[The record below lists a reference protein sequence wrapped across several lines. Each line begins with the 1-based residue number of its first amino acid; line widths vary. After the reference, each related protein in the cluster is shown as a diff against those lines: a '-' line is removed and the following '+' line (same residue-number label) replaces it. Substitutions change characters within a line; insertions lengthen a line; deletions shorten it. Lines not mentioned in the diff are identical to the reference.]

1 MIMKISMINGSP
13 KVASS
18 CSGLLLNQLQKD
30 ILNKAGSSITS
41 KDFTLYQI
49 NRNPLSDRD
58 IAEIIISDII
68 VVAFPLYVDGIP
80 SHMLAALYQ
89 LEEAFSGLSVS
100 AKPTFYGIINNGFS
114 EGFQNQ
120 HAANMLKL
128 FCQRAGI
135 SFGQVFATGAGEMMR
150 SMIEANAPFGEG
162 PLSFVKEPWNS
173 FVEHIISQE
182 SASSVFCSLKMP
194 GVLFRIIGNH
204 TFWKPAAKK
213 NGISEKQMSRRL
225 SYSPK

>member
-182 SASSVFCSLKMP
+182 SASSVFSSLKMP

-213 NGISEKQMSRRL
+213 NGISEKQMARRL
-225 SYSPK
+225 SYSPE

>member
-162 PLSFVKEPWNS
+162 LLSFVKEPWNS

-213 NGISEKQMSRRL
+213 NGISEKQMARRL
-225 SYSPK
+225 SYSPE

>member
-213 NGISEKQMSRRL
+213 NGISEKQMARRL
-225 SYSPK
+225 SYSPE